1 MSPVTPEQTAAAAKS
16 AVLELGSAFSH
27 DPRTTRKA
35 RQLGL
40 TGWAFYVA
48 GRAGALG
55 EVSPDTA
62 AAAMAFVASEAVRD
76 GWEAARKVAPAR
88 EIAGHNLAEC
98 CRWGRENLE
107 SFYGLARLVELAQR
121 VVVEADAAGMP
132 LFAAWRAMPVPED
145 APGARVAVLLHLL
158 REHRG
163 GAHIQAVRASALTPL
178 EAIVAGPDGE
188 SGATALGWQPPYPS
202 FAPLLRK
209 RAWAE
214 ALTDRIAGEAY
225 RALEPDER
233 RELVDLLE
241 AAREAQK
248 DPHRDRQ
255 GDRQPYGPARPGRAY
270 DWTANRGPGFR
281 KAGPSSDSG
290 ASRGTS

>member
-1 MSPVTPEQTAAAAKS
+1 MRRVTPEQTAAAVKQ
-16 AVLELGSAFSH
+16 AVLELGGAFSH
-27 DPRTTRKA
+27 DPKTMRKA

-55 EVSPDTA
+55 EVRPDTA
-62 AAAMAFVASEAVRD
+62 AAAMAFIASEAVKD
-76 GWEAARKVAPAR
+76 GWEAARRVAPPAD
-88 EIAGHNLAEC
+88 IAGHNLAEC

-107 SFYGLARLVELAQR
+107 SFYGLTRFIELAER
-121 VVVEADAAGMP
+121 VVVEADPAGMP
-132 LFAAWRAMPVPED
+132 LFAAWRAMPIPD
-145 APGARVAVLLHLL
+145 DSPGARAAVLLHLL

-163 GAHIQAVRASALTPL
+163 GAHVLAVRASALTPL

-188 SGATALGWQPPYPS
+188 AGATAFGWQPPYPPY
-202 FAPLLRK
+202 APLIRK

-233 RELVDLLE
+233 RELVDLIN
-241 AAREAQK
+241 AAREMQTERTPPA
-248 DPHRDRQ
+248 PAAGSRQ
-255 GDRQPYGPARPGRAY
+255 Y
-270 DWTANRGPGFR
+270 DWADNRGPGFR
-281 KAGPSSDSG
+281 
-290 ASRGTS
+290 